1 MTQRVKLRQTS
12 GEVRLCKLFL
22 TEVRG
27 SPAVH
32 IVVLISTRILKPSF
46 APGKLW
52 TAMIRQISILSAQ
65 GNWTHRFLHA
75 NTRAGIQ

>member
-12 GEVRLCKLFL
+12 GEIRLCKLFV

-32 IVVLISTRILKPSF
+32 VVVLVSTRILKPIF

-52 TAMIRQISILSAQ
+52 TTMTRQISILSAL
-65 GNWTHRFLHA
+65 GN
-75 NTRAGIQ
+75 